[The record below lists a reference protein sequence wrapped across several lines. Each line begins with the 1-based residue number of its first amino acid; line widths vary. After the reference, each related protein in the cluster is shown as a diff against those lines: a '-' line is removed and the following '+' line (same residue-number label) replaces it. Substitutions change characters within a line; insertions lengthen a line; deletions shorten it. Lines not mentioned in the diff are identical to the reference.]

1 MRATRMGSPVSSIW
15 TPSGCRRTDQGLR
28 QRMHVIEI
36 ENLTHDYQTG
46 FLRKRSLRALDG
58 LSLRVEA
65 GEVFGFLGPNGAGKT
80 TTFKILMRM
89 LRPAS
94 GEARILGRPLDD
106 LRMRARIGYLPE
118 RPYFYQHLT
127 ARELLI
133 YCGALCDLPRDRA
146 ARRATELLGQV
157 GLSDSA
163 DRRLRKF
170 SKGMLQRVGLAQALI
185 NDPEVLFLDEP
196 MSDLDPLGR
205 REARELIAG
214 LRARGKTIFFSSHI
228 LTDVEAMCD
237 RVAILNR
244 GRMVE
249 SGRLSEIL
257 KTRSNEIEA
266 VVSGVNEEILAALGR
281 YALEV
286 APTPE
291 GARVRLAHDHELARL
306 LAVVHGAGGRLV
318 SVNPARESLEDLF
331 VREVG
336 ASAKVEPRS
345 LVSYLKLMQI
355 KTLCNQY
362 IDWRKPGCA
371 SLPACSLR
379 RRRIRES
386 MGGLPET
393 ARWKRCVPRR
403 LPIYAQDSKS

>member
-1 MRATRMGSPVSSIW
+1 
-15 TPSGCRRTDQGLR
+15 
-28 QRMHVIEI
+28 MHVIEI

-46 FLRKRSLRALDG
+46 FWRKRSLRALDG

-89 LRPAS
+89 LRPTA

-106 LRMRARIGYLPE
+106 LRVRARIGYLPE

-127 ARELLI
+127 ARELLL

-146 ARRATELLGQV
+146 ARRATELLDQV

-205 REARELIAG
+205 REARELIAD

-237 RVAILNR
+237 RLAILS
-244 GRMVE
+244 GGKLVE
-249 SGRLSEIL
+249 EGKLSDIL
-257 KTRSNEIEA
+257 KSHSNEIEA
-266 VVSGVNEEILAALGR
+266 VISGVSEGAFEDLRAFAV
-281 YALEV
+281 EV

-291 GARVRLAHDHELARL
+291 GARVRLHTDHDITRL
-306 LAVVHGAGGRLV
+306 LTIAHRNGGRLV
-318 SVNPARESLEDLF
+318 S
-331 VREVG
+331 
-336 ASAKVEPRS
+336 
-345 LVSYLKLMQI
+345 
-355 KTLCNQY
+355 
-362 IDWRKPGCA
+362 
-371 SLPACSLR
+371 
-379 RRRIRES
+379 
-386 MGGLPET
+386 
-393 ARWKRCVPRR
+393 
-403 LPIYAQDSKS
+403 

>member
-1 MRATRMGSPVSSIW
+1 
-15 TPSGCRRTDQGLR
+15 
-28 QRMHVIEI
+28 MHVIEI

-46 FLRKRSLRALDG
+46 FWRKRSLRALDG

-89 LRPAS
+89 LRPTA
-94 GEARILGRPLDD
+94 GKALILGRPPDD

-127 ARELLI
+127 AREFLL
-133 YCGALCDLPRDRA
+133 YCGALCDQPRDRA
-146 ARRATELLGQV
+146 ARRATDLLGQV

-244 GRMVE
+244 GRLVE

-266 VVSGVNEEILAALGR
+266 VVSGVNEQTLNDLRMLVI
-281 YALEV
+281 EV
-286 APTPE
+286 EPTPG
-291 GARVRLAHDHELARL
+291 GARVRLQSDRDIAPL
-306 LAVVHGAGGRLV
+306 LDVIHRVNGRLV
-318 SVNPARESLEDLF
+318 SVSPVRESLEELF
-331 VREVG
+331 VRE
-336 ASAKVEPRS
+336 
-345 LVSYLKLMQI
+345 I
-355 KTLCNQY
+355 
-362 IDWRKPGCA
+362 
-371 SLPACSLR
+371 
-379 RRRIRES
+379 
-386 MGGLPET
+386 GGV
-393 ARWKRCVPRR
+393 K
-403 LPIYAQDSKS
+403 

>member
-1 MRATRMGSPVSSIW
+1 MS
-15 TPSGCRRTDQGLR
+15 
-28 QRMHVIEI
+28 VIEI
-36 ENLTHDYQTG
+36 ENLTHDYQIG
-46 FLRKRSLRALDG
+46 FWRKRSLRALDG

-89 LRPAS
+89 LRPTA
-94 GEARILGRPLDD
+94 GEARILGQPLDD

-118 RPYFYQHLT
+118 RPYFYHHLT
-127 ARELLI
+127 AWELLL
-133 YCGALCDLPRDRA
+133 YYGALCDLSRDRA
-146 ARRATELLGQV
+146 ARRASELLGQV

-205 REARELIAG
+205 REARELIDG

-244 GRMVE
+244 GRLVE

-257 KTRSNEIEA
+257 KTRSAEIEA
-266 VVSGVNEEILAALGR
+266 VVSGVSEQTLNDLRMFVI
-281 YALEV
+281 EV
-286 APTPE
+286 EPTPG
-291 GARVRLAHDHELARL
+291 GARVRLQSDRDIAPL
-306 LAVVHGAGGRLV
+306 LDVIHRVNGRLV
-318 SVNPARESLEDLF
+318 SVSPVRESLEEFF
-331 VREVG
+331 VRG
-336 ASAKVEPRS
+336 
-345 LVSYLKLMQI
+345 I
-355 KTLCNQY
+355 
-362 IDWRKPGCA
+362 
-371 SLPACSLR
+371 
-379 RRRIRES
+379 
-386 MGGLPET
+386 GGM
-393 ARWKRCVPRR
+393 K
-403 LPIYAQDSKS
+403 

>member
-1 MRATRMGSPVSSIW
+1 
-15 TPSGCRRTDQGLR
+15 
-28 QRMHVIEI
+28 MHVIEI

-46 FLRKRSLRALDG
+46 FWRKRSLRALDG
-58 LSLRVEA
+58 ISLRVEA

-89 LRPAS
+89 LSPTA

-127 ARELLI
+127 ARELLL
-133 YCGALCDLPRDRA
+133 YCGALCDLPRDHA

-244 GRMVE
+244 GRLVE

-257 KTRSNEIEA
+257 KTRSNEIEV
-266 VVSGVNEEILAALGR
+266 VVSGVNEQTLDDLR
-281 YALEV
+281 MLVTEV
-286 APTPE
+286 EPTPG
-291 GARVRLAHDHELARL
+291 GARVRLQSDRDIARL
-306 LAVVHGAGGRLV
+306 LDVIHRVNGRLV
-318 SVNPARESLEDLF
+318 SVSPVRESLEELF
-331 VREVG
+331 VRE
-336 ASAKVEPRS
+336 
-345 LVSYLKLMQI
+345 I
-355 KTLCNQY
+355 
-362 IDWRKPGCA
+362 
-371 SLPACSLR
+371 
-379 RRRIRES
+379 
-386 MGGLPET
+386 GGV
-393 ARWKRCVPRR
+393 K
-403 LPIYAQDSKS
+403 

>member
-1 MRATRMGSPVSSIW
+1 MT
-15 TPSGCRRTDQGLR
+15 
-28 QRMHVIEI
+28 VIEI

-46 FLRKRSLRALDG
+46 FWSKRSLRALDG

-89 LRPAS
+89 LRPTA

-106 LRMRARIGYLPE
+106 LRMRTRIGYLPE

-127 ARELLI
+127 ARELLL

-146 ARRATELLGQV
+146 AHRATELLAQV

-163 DRRLRKF
+163 GRRLRKF

-214 LRARGKTIFFSSHI
+214 LRSRGKTIFFSSHI

-244 GRMVE
+244 GRLVE

-257 KTRSNEIEA
+257 KTRSNEIEV
-266 VVSGVNEEILAALGR
+266 VVSGVNEQTLGDLR
-281 YALEV
+281 MLVIEV
-286 APTPE
+286 EPTPG
-291 GARVRLAHDHELARL
+291 GARVRLRSDRDIARL
-306 LAVVHGAGGRLV
+306 LDVIHRVNGRLV
-318 SVNPARESLEDLF
+318 SVSPVRESLEEFF
-331 VREVG
+331 VREIGG
-336 ASAKVEPRS
+336 AK
-345 LVSYLKLMQI
+345 
-355 KTLCNQY
+355 
-362 IDWRKPGCA
+362 
-371 SLPACSLR
+371 
-379 RRRIRES
+379 
-386 MGGLPET
+386 
-393 ARWKRCVPRR
+393 
-403 LPIYAQDSKS
+403 

>member
-1 MRATRMGSPVSSIW
+1 MS
-15 TPSGCRRTDQGLR
+15 
-28 QRMHVIEI
+28 VIEI

-46 FLRKRSLRALDG
+46 FWRKRSLRALDG

-89 LRPAS
+89 LRPTA

-106 LRMRARIGYLPE
+106 LRMRALIGYLPE
-118 RPYFYQHLT
+118 RPYFYHHLT
-127 ARELLI
+127 ARELLL
-133 YCGALCDLPRDRA
+133 YYGALCDLPRDHA

-205 REARELIAG
+205 REARELIDD

-244 GRMVE
+244 GRLVE

-257 KTRSNEIEA
+257 KTRSNEIEV
-266 VVSGVNEEILAALGR
+266 VVSGVNERTLDDLRMLVI
-281 YALEV
+281 EV
-286 APTPE
+286 EPTPG
-291 GARVRLAHDHELARL
+291 GARVRLQSDRDIAPL
-306 LAVVHGAGGRLV
+306 LDVIHRVNGRLV
-318 SVNPARESLEDLF
+318 SVSPVRESLEDLF
-331 VREVG
+331 VREIGG
-336 ASAKVEPRS
+336 AK
-345 LVSYLKLMQI
+345 
-355 KTLCNQY
+355 
-362 IDWRKPGCA
+362 
-371 SLPACSLR
+371 
-379 RRRIRES
+379 
-386 MGGLPET
+386 
-393 ARWKRCVPRR
+393 
-403 LPIYAQDSKS
+403 

>member
-1 MRATRMGSPVSSIW
+1 MT
-15 TPSGCRRTDQGLR
+15 
-28 QRMHVIEI
+28 VIEI

-46 FLRKRSLRALDG
+46 FWSKRSLRALDG

-89 LRPAS
+89 LRPTA

-106 LRMRARIGYLPE
+106 LRVRARIGYLPE

-127 ARELLI
+127 ARELLL

-146 ARRATELLGQV
+146 ARRATELLDQV

-244 GRMVE
+244 GRLVE

-257 KTRSNEIEA
+257 KTRSNEIEV
-266 VVSGVNEEILAALGR
+266 VVSGVNERTLDDLRMLVI
-281 YALEV
+281 EV
-286 APTPE
+286 EPTPG
-291 GARVRLAHDHELARL
+291 GARVRLQSDRDIARL
-306 LAVVHGAGGRLV
+306 LEVIHRVNGRLV
-318 SVNPARESLEDLF
+318 SVSPVRESLEELF
-331 VREVG
+331 VRE
-336 ASAKVEPRS
+336 
-345 LVSYLKLMQI
+345 I
-355 KTLCNQY
+355 
-362 IDWRKPGCA
+362 
-371 SLPACSLR
+371 
-379 RRRIRES
+379 
-386 MGGLPET
+386 GGV
-393 ARWKRCVPRR
+393 K
-403 LPIYAQDSKS
+403 

>member
-1 MRATRMGSPVSSIW
+1 MA
-15 TPSGCRRTDQGLR
+15 
-28 QRMHVIEI
+28 VIEI
-36 ENLTHDYQTG
+36 ENLTHDYQIG
-46 FLRKRSLRALDG
+46 FWRKRSLRALDG

-89 LRPAS
+89 LRPTA

-106 LRMRARIGYLPE
+106 LRMRALIGYLPE
-118 RPYFYQHLT
+118 RPYFYHHLT
-127 ARELLI
+127 ARELLL
-133 YCGALCDLPRDRA
+133 YYGALCDLPRDRA
-146 ARRATELLGQV
+146 ARRASELLGQV

-244 GRMVE
+244 GRLVE

-257 KTRSNEIEA
+257 KTRSNEIEV
-266 VVSGVNEEILAALGR
+266 VVSGVNEEILASLGEF
-281 YALEV
+281 ALEV

-306 LAVVHGAGGRLV
+306 LAVAHGAGGRLV

-336 ASAKVEPRS
+336 ARAKSEPRS
-345 LVSYLKLMQI
+345 PVS
-355 KTLCNQY
+355 
-362 IDWRKPGCA
+362 
-371 SLPACSLR
+371 
-379 RRRIRES
+379 
-386 MGGLPET
+386 
-393 ARWKRCVPRR
+393 
-403 LPIYAQDSKS
+403 